1 MTTRKSM
8 LVFLGIL
15 VASVVLGPAIKVDAE
30 TMNYKFYTWAIKH
43 DEIAVEDVEG
53 HTFGFGTRGAL
64 YIFENGE
71 IANVNVVLST
81 DMVKMLGP
89 FMQYVTIKFQDG
101 STIIIKSQ
109 GKFGGGAADWKSEII
124 KGTGRFQGAKGTQS
138 AKAKY
143 LPMQKGEPGP
153 RGYGEGTITYT
164 LPSK

>member
-1 MTTRKSM
+1 
-8 LVFLGIL
+8 
-15 VASVVLGPAIKVDAE
+15 
-30 TMNYKFYTWAIKH
+30 MNYKFYTWGIKY
-43 DEIAVEDVEG
+43 ETIAVEDVDG
-53 HTFGFGTRGAL
+53 HSVGFGKRGAL

-71 IANVNVVLST
+71 IANVNIALSA

-89 FMQYVTIKFQDG
+89 FMQYVTIKFKDG

-109 GKFGGGAADWKSEII
+109 GTFGGTAGEWKSEII

-143 LPMQKGEPGP
+143 LPMEEGEPGP

-164 LPSK
+164 LPGK